1 MEEKEQ
7 IKEEI
12 IESHKSEVSE
22 GLEAKPQSEQEPT
35 WKGPLKIILAIFLL
49 LILVFWTLSYYLVK
63 LDPEPGY
70 IPKVEEVIPADLRP
84 VNQTYAN
91 FNNAIKPDDIMIK
104 QAADKIVSLACEGN
118 EICQA
123 KALYYFVRDNLQYV
137 KDPVNFEY
145 VEDPKTVLSMKT
157 GDCESGT
164 ILLAS
169 LLGAIGIDSEIVVI
183 PNHALL
189 KIKLDGAS
197 NRYKIDNYIYLDWTC
212 NNCKFGEVSLNVRE
226 FI

>member
-1 MEEKEQ
+1 
-7 IKEEI
+7 
-12 IESHKSEVSE
+12 
-22 GLEAKPQSEQEPT
+22 
-35 WKGPLKIILAIFLL
+35 
-49 LILVFWTLSYYLVK
+49 
-63 LDPEPGY
+63 
-70 IPKVEEVIPADLRP
+70 
-84 VNQTYAN
+84 
-91 FNNAIKPDDIMIK
+91 
-104 QAADKIVSLACEGN
+104 
-118 EICQA
+118 
-123 KALYYFVRDNLQYV
+123 
-137 KDPVNFEY
+137 
-145 VEDPKTVLSMKT
+145 MKT